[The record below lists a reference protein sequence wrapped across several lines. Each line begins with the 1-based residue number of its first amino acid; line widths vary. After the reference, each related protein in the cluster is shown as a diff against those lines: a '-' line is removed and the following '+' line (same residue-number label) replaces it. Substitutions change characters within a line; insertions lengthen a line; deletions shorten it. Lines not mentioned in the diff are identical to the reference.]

1 MILWI
6 YYSVILYFSIVK
18 IRPFGISLAFL
29 NLPQLCI
36 PSCLLQNKA
45 KLWIFL
51 IFNCKLKYL
60 IKYLFE
66 NGTPWYFAEMNELQI
81 SGNAWNT
88 SHDRLFKMLEIM
100 TISYTTAAPKD
111 KNLWSWLVFP
121 GPASFH
127 ANTWAKKK
135 KKSKKKM
142 LFKYLSCLLWIGTK
156 ILLRSLLEQSVWTQT
171 PSSTHIV

>member
-6 YYSVILYFSIVK
+6 YYSVILYFSFVK

-29 NLPQLCI
+29 NLPQLCT
-36 PSCLLQNKA
+36 PSCLLQNNA

-88 SHDRLFKMLEIM
+88 SHDRLFKMPEIM

-111 KNLWSWLVFP
+111 KNLWSSLVFP

-135 KKSKKKM
+135 KNSKKKL
-142 LFKYLSCLLWIGTK
+142 LFKYLPCLLWIGTK
-156 ILLRSLLEQSVWTQT
+156 ILLRSLSEQSVWTQT